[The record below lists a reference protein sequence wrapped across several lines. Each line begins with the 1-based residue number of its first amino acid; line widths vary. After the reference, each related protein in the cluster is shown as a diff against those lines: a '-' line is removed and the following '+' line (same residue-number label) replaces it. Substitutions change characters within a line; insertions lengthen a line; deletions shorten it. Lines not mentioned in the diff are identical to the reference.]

1 MTVRPKDSYNY
12 RLFWRVSWREVAEA
26 LGYKTAHT
34 AIRSKAIVALADTFG
49 NTGFSDISSKAT
61 WNKLV
66 TFNE

>member
-34 AIRSKAIVALADTFG
+34 AMRAAQRYAQKQSLPWPIRGSVTEDGLQVCY
-49 NTGFSDISSKAT
+49 SS
-61 WNKLV
+61 
-66 TFNE
+66 